1 MKIIKF
7 LPICFTLFFIFSC
20 KTSQKTTQENINQS
34 TDNGLIEFQFFHI
47 NDVYEI
53 APLEN
58 GKVGGM
64 ARVATVFKEL
74 KAKNPN
80 TFFVHAGDFANPSLL
95 GTLKYQGKRIRGKQ
109 MVEVMNAC
117 GVDVVTFGNHEFDIK
132 ENELQER
139 LNESTFEWI
148 GTNVLH
154 KTADKIEPFYKM
166 RNGQKEFV
174 HENLILDLKD
184 ADGTTLKIGLFGPTI
199 DSNPVEWVHYEDYYE
214 ESVKSYL
221 ELVCQTDLVLGLT
234 HLEIVQDKKLASM
247 LPNVPLFMGGHDHHH
262 SLDTIGNVVIAKAD
276 ANAKTAYL
284 HKLTYDKNTQQVTLK
299 SELIQINDKV
309 VEDPTVAAIVDK
321 WNKIQDSEIK
331 QVIEKPYEIIY
342 KANEPLEAREYLIRN
357 QQTNFGQMVAAAMSA
372 AAKKPVDCAILNSGT
387 IRIDDQLTDDVFAID
402 MFRAM
407 PFGGD
412 IQEVEMKGNILKKTL
427 DIGLVNKGTGG
438 FLQWH
443 NIEYDKAKKTWKI
456 NKKPLDLDKT
466 YRVMATYYLM
476 TGKET
481 RLDFLKEG
489 KPGIILIDVPVKDDK
504 NDVRSDIRKAVI
516 DYMKSL

>member
-1 MKIIKF
+1 MKISNKILF
-7 LPICFTLFFIFSC
+7 FSIFTLLFACNPTKNTLQES
-20 KTSQKTTQENINQS
+20 SQKE
-34 TDNGLIEFQFFHI
+34 TDDDLIEFQFFHI

-64 ARVATVFKEL
+64 ARVATVFKKL
-74 KAKNPN
+74 KAKNAN

-132 ENELQER
+132 EKELQER
-139 LNESTFEWI
+139 LNESTFEWL

-154 KTADKIEPFYKM
+154 QTDGLLEPFYKM
-166 RNGQKEFV
+166 RNGKKEYV

-184 ADGTTLKIGLFGPTI
+184 TDGTTIKIGLFGPTI
-199 DSNPVEWVHYEDYYE
+199 DSNPQDWVHYEDYYE
-214 ESVKSYL
+214 QSVNSYL

-234 HLEIVQDKKLASM
+234 HLEIGQDKKLASL

-262 SLDTIGNVVIAKAD
+262 SLDTVGNVVIAKAD

-284 HKLTYDKNTQQVTLK
+284 HKMTYNEGTKELTLE
-299 SELIQINDKV
+299 SELIYINDKI
-309 VEDPTVAAIVDK
+309 EAEPTVKAIVDK
-321 WNKIQDSEIK
+321 WTKIQETEIL
-331 QVIEKPYEIIY
+331 QVIEKPYEVIY
-342 KANEPLEAREYLIRN
+342 QAKEPLDAREHVIRN
-357 QQTNFGQMVAAAMSA
+357 QQTNFGQAIAAAMTG
-372 AAKKPVDCAILNSGT
+372 AAKKTADCAILNSGT
-387 IRIDDQLTDDVFAID
+387 IRIDDQLEGDVFAID

-412 IQEVEMKGNILKKTL
+412 IKEVEMKGSALKKTL
-427 DIGLVNKGTGG
+427 DIGLINKGTGG
-438 FLQWH
+438 YLQWD
-443 NIEYDKAKKTWKI
+443 NIAYNEMDKSWKI
-456 NKKPLDLDKT
+456 GGQPLDLAKT
-466 YRVMATYYLM
+466 YRVMTTYYLM

-489 KPGIILIDVPVKDDK
+489 NPDIISIDNPIKDDK
-504 NDVRSDIRKAVI
+504 NDVRSDIRRVAIAYFKT
-516 DYMKSL
+516 L

>member
-1 MKIIKF
+1 MKIIKY
-7 LPICFTLFFIFSC
+7 LSIVLVLIFQLAC
-20 KTSQKTTQENINQS
+20 HTSKNAVLEKSNTVQG
-34 TDNGLIEFQFFHI
+34 DDLIEFQFFHI

-139 LNESTFEWI
+139 LNESTFDWL

-154 KTADKIEPFYKM
+154 KTKDKLEPFHKM
-166 RNGQKEFV
+166 RNGEKEFV
-174 HENLILDLKD
+174 HENLIWELKD
-184 ADGTTLKIGLFGPTI
+184 ADGTTIKIGLFGPTI
-199 DSNPVEWVHYEDYYE
+199 DSNPQDYVHYEDCYE
-214 ESVKSYL
+214 QSVNSYL

-234 HLEIVQDKKLASM
+234 HLEIVEDKKLASM

-284 HKLTYDKNTQQVTLK
+284 HKMTFNKNTKAVTLN
-299 SELIQINDKV
+299 SELIYINDKIKD
-309 VEDPTVAAIVDK
+309 DPEVAAIVEK
-321 WNKIQDSEIK
+321 WIKIQDKEIL
-331 QVIEKPYEIIY
+331 QVIDEPYEVIFH
-342 KANEPLEAREYLIRN
+342 ADEPLEAREGIIRR
-357 QQTNFGQMVAAAMSA
+357 QQTNFGQMVTAAMAA

-387 IRIDDQLTDDVFAID
+387 IRIDDQLREDVFAID

-412 IQEVEMKGNILKKTL
+412 VREVEMKGSVLKKTL
-427 DIGLVNKGTGG
+427 DNGLVNKGTGG
-438 FLQWH
+438 YLQW
-443 NIEYDKAKKTWKI
+443 NKIDYNKVDKSWKI
-456 NKKPLDLDKT
+456 GGQPLDVNKK
-466 YRVMATYYLM
+466 YRVMMTYFLM

-481 RLDFLKEG
+481 RLDFLVEDN
-489 KPGIILIDVPVKDDK
+489 PDILSVDAPKKDDK
-504 NDVRSDIRKAVI
+504 DDLRSDIRKVVI
-516 DYMKSL
+516 EYMKSL